1 MKNRTSKSIALVL
14 LCILLALPAPA
25 LATPPEPLT
34 IDAALWMLPDGTAQG
49 CFSTSGLFVDWGAA
63 SEVLVIHAD
72 TVHGVK
78 TLVGQQ
84 GTITI
89 SFQAKITWWSATTS
103 EAVGRF
109 VITSG
114 TGAYE
119 RLHGV
124 GETVAT
130 LDLGCFG
137 EECAPNIVATYT
149 GKAHFD

>member
-1 MKNRTSKSIALVL
+1 MKTRASKSMALVL

-25 LATPPEPLT
+25 LATPPEPLK
-34 IDAALWMLPDGTAQG
+34 IEAQLWMMGDGAIQG
-49 CFSTSGLFVDWGAA
+49 TFSTGGLFVDSGAA
-63 SEVLVIHAD
+63 SEVFVTHAD

-78 TLVGQQ
+78 TLVGQH

-89 SFQAKITWWSATTS
+89 SFQAGITWWSETTS

-109 VITSG
+109 VIASG

-137 EECAPNIVATYT
+137 ETCPPNIVATYT
-149 GKAHFD
+149 GRAHFD

>member
-1 MKNRTSKSIALVL
+1 MALVL

-25 LATPPEPLT
+25 LATPPEPLQ
-34 IDAALWMLPDGTAQG
+34 IEASLWMMPDGTAQG
-49 CFSTSGLFVDWGAA
+49 YFTTSGLFVESGAA
-63 SEVLVIHAD
+63 SEVFVIHAD
-72 TVHGVK
+72 TVHGIK

-89 SFQAKITWWSATTS
+89 SFQATITWWSETTS

-109 VITSG
+109 VIASG

-124 GETVAT
+124 GETVAR

-137 EECAPNIVATYT
+137 PECPPDIVATYK

>member
-1 MKNRTSKSIALVL
+1 MKTRASKSMALVL

-25 LATPPEPLT
+25 LATPPEPLK
-34 IDAALWMLPDGTAQG
+34 IEASLWMMPDGSTQG
-49 CFSTSGLFVDWGAA
+49 FFSASGLLVDSGAA
-63 SEVLVIHAD
+63 SEVFVIHAD

-89 SFQAKITWWSATTS
+89 SFQAGITWWSETTS
-103 EAVGRF
+103 EAMGRF

-137 EECAPNIVATYT
+137 RDCPPNIVATYT

>member
-1 MKNRTSKSIALVL
+1 MKTRASKSMALVL

-25 LATPPEPLT
+25 LATPPEPLK
-34 IDAALWMLPDGTAQG
+34 IDASLWMMPDGTVQG
-49 CFSTSGLFVDWGAA
+49 GFSTSGLFVDSGTA
-63 SEVLVIHAD
+63 SEVFVIHAD

-78 TLVGQQ
+78 TLVNPQ

-89 SFQAKITWWSATTS
+89 SFQAKITWWSETTS

-124 GETVAT
+124 GETVAK

-137 EECAPNIVATYT
+137 PDCLPNIVATYT